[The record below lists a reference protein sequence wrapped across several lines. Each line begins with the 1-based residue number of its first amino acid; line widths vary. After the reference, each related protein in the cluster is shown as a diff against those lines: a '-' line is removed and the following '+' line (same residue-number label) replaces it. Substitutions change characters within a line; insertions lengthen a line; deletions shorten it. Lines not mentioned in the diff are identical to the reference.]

1 MKRNSVFSIFLLC
14 NTMFLVLFIVGCG
27 PSIQGQTQ
35 NSALE
40 PPQKPETTPKRNTR
54 NTESIFTVIEI
65 EDLEYPT
72 LAASIRLPYR
82 ANSKNTVVL
91 AAEHAYVATEKH
103 LHVIDVS
110 KPYLP
115 SYQTSLA
122 FPDEIGKVIV
132 YEDRLVVASDRKF
145 HIIDI
150 SAPTKP
156 VIQSTTNLPNKN
168 GIKDMDVQD
177 EHLYVLGEDNYSL
190 YIFSLEFRQPR
201 FVKSKELAKRW
212 WLLCPDDIPAQVL
225 QFQYPFGRNKY
236 SAIHEPLMAQRK
248 FLQLHPSTHGI
259 IRSTNEFLVTTD
271 FYSKADDLPIQEIQ
285 RNKKA
290 RGFLFVVDACWVD
303 EVRGIVSTAS
313 SALYDIERK
322 YGGNISDGWK
332 KTFERH
338 KPIISHTIVDGK
350 MQRIAPDPLIE
361 TVTINNR
368 TYEGH
373 VTDYQVSGNLIYIVS
388 EKGFFSIFRFLS
400 LKDFI
405 IQADAG
411 RVNFG
416 KVLSTTPLQAS
427 KSISITV
434 GKQHAYVLAMSPE
447 KEK

>member
-1 MKRNSVFSIFLLC
+1 MKESFVFSTFLLLNTIFLA
-14 NTMFLVLFIVGCG
+14 FFVVGCG

-40 PPQKPETTPKRNTR
+40 PPQKPETTPERNTK
-54 NTESIFTVIEI
+54 NVESIFTVIEI
-65 EDLEYPT
+65 EDLEYPK
-72 LAASIRLPYR
+72 LVASIRLPYR
-82 ANSKNTVVL
+82 ANPKNTVVL

-115 SYQTSLA
+115 SYLTSLA
-122 FPDEIGKVIV
+122 FSDEIGKVIASGN
-132 YEDRLVVASDRKF
+132 RLVVAGDKKF
-145 HIIDI
+145 RIIDI
-150 SAPTKP
+150 SVPTKP
-156 VIQSTTNLPNKN
+156 IIQSTTNLPNKN

-201 FVKSKELAKRW
+201 FVRSKELAKRW
-212 WLLCPDDIPAQVL
+212 WLLCPDDIPAKVL

-285 RNKKA
+285 A
-290 RGFLFVVDACWVD
+290 RGGLIVVDACWVD
-303 EVRGIVSTAS
+303 EVRGIGSTFS
-313 SALYDIERK
+313 SAHYYLERK
-322 YGGNISDGWK
+322 YGGNISGGWK
-332 KTFERH
+332 QTFERH
-338 KPIISHTIVDGK
+338 KPKISHTIVDGK

-400 LKDFI
+400 LKDFV

-411 RVNFG
+411 KVNFG

-427 KSISITV
+427 KSISVAV
-434 GKQHAYVLAMSPE
+434 GKQHAYVLTMPPE